1 MIKTIKKKMNRATL
15 LFVIEIIFVVLICL
29 LHALEAGHYVN
40 FFPTNGT
47 FQNYNPVR
55 RLLDG
60 QIPYRDFQDYL
71 GLGHLYLGAV
81 LTFLG
86 GGKFK
91 ASIIAFRFLSM
102 MSIGLCS
109 FLVSYVIFRR
119 KEVAGAC
126 TSIFLVV
133 LITGPFFLN
142 NGLAAFQEVVTSLQG
157 ALDSGNSA
165 RFIRGAILPIECMIV
180 LVVLQFYITHLSKKI
195 NNQKYRNHL
204 ACIVIGVIAGFA
216 FAWSTDYG
224 ISCWLCTGI
233 IFFIIT
239 VTRTKK
245 IGKSLIYFV
254 EEMLASVIGT
264 VLIVE
269 IFTLGH
275 LNCWTKSIFGTGG
288 YQSWYYNGPKSY
300 YIFDID
306 LSFLMVLQAVVCIV
320 YIVKLIKAGATTEA
334 IKRYGILGF
343 VNMTCFCAVNE
354 YKLLSGGDSKEVALS
369 VLFLTI
375 FYETVNVFV
384 KRKCKE
390 NMRAVALVSIV
401 ISVSWLVFSAKSE
414 FVFNHFTQKEGEYIE
429 SLGGNMTTLGTD
441 LKKTH
446 EFLHG
451 EPIWATYASG
461 QEVVEEKYQP
471 SGTDYIIHVLGDDA
485 RREYLQKYETNN
497 WTYTSTIKESYSE
510 WEYWAQRANWF
521 FYRQIYKNCHP
532 VYSNNYALYWERN
545 DDENQNFQ
553 TSGYQISLA
562 DENENTKKIIV
573 KCDREINGFADVY
586 IDYTVKKAKKNS
598 SIFVWNTHLK
608 LENTGIA
615 YSQLGCEYNYLRSK
629 SKEYI
634 PVRIVNGYGEVT
646 LSSAPQQN
654 TILELNDYKCDGIYT
669 VTGNYVEIKDLSVVD
684 GKTEIMVQYTQENLD
699 KIHDISDVEIQ
710 NQQGRV
716 INMEVDEQA
725 QGIKLTVDSVIT
737 YDENAGN
744 QLYIIRQ

>member
-1 MIKTIKKKMNRATL
+1 MIKTIKKKMNRSTL

-40 FFPTNGT
+40 FSPINGT

-55 RLLDG
+55 RLLSG

-71 GLGHLYLGAV
+71 GLGHLYSGAV
-81 LTFLG
+81 FTLLG

-102 MSIGLCS
+102 LSIGLCS
-109 FLVSYVIFRR
+109 FLVSYVIFQR

-126 TSIFLVV
+126 TNIFLIL

-142 NGLAAFQEVVTSLQG
+142 NGLAAFQEVVAALQG

-180 LVVLQFYITHLSKKI
+180 LVALQFYSTHLFKKI

-245 IGKSLIYFV
+245 IGKSLIYFI

-306 LSFLMVLQAVVCIV
+306 LSFFMVLQAVICIV
-320 YIVKLIKAGATTEA
+320 YIVKLIKAGATIEA

-375 FYETVNVFV
+375 FYETVNAFV
-384 KRKCKE
+384 MNKRV
-390 NMRAVALVSIV
+390 VALVSIV
-401 ISVSWLVFSAKSE
+401 ISASWLVFSAKSE
-414 FVFNHFTQKEGEYIE
+414 YVFNHFTQKEGEYIE
-429 SLGGNMTTLGTD
+429 SLGGNMTVLGTD

-461 QEVVEEKYQP
+461 QDVVEGKYQP
-471 SGTDYIIHVLGDDA
+471 SGTDYIIHVSGDDA

-532 VYSNNYALYWERN
+532 VYSNYYALYWERN

-586 IDYTVKKAKKNS
+586 IDYTVKKVKKNS
-598 SIFVWNTHLK
+598 SLFVWNTHLK

-615 YSQLGCEYNYLRSK
+615 YSQLGREYNYLRSK

-646 LSSAPQQN
+646 LSSEPQQN

-669 VTGNYVEIKDLSVVD
+669 VVGNYVEIKDLSVVD
-684 GKTEIMVQYTQENLD
+684 GKTEIMLQYTQENLD
-699 KIHDISDVEIQ
+699 KTHDISNVEIQ
-710 NQQGRV
+710 NQQGKV

-725 QGIKLTVDSVIT
+725 QCIKLTVDSVIT
-737 YDENAGN
+737 YDENVGN
-744 QLYIIRQ
+744 QLHIIRQ